1 MFYKIFVIVL
11 YTGKLNLF
19 NIFFVGLIL
28 IMMMIMMMIII
39 MVVVII
45 IIVVGIVIIINI
57 IDLP

>member
-28 IMMMIMMMIII
+28 IMMMIII